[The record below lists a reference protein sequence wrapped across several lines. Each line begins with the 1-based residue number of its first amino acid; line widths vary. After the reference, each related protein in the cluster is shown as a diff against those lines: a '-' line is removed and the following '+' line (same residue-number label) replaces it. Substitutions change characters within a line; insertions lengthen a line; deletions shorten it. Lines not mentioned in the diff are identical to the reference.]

1 LHFSEHSE
9 GANQMKPLTVRVA
22 LLCLFSL
29 SIIGIGFLINPS
41 FAQIQRWEDKVD
53 PNVLLAASTGQTEF
67 FIYMESQAD
76 LSGADAL
83 STKEEKGQFVYEQL
97 TATAEV
103 TQPAILHTLGSLGAM
118 HQSFWVTNAI
128 WAKGDLAVLQAVAT
142 RPEVAYIYSSGGGR
156 LRLPPVDQPLTSTN
170 STSSALLS
178 ADLNPEANLLNVNA
192 DDVWA
197 RGIEGQGAIVA
208 GADTGVAWQHAAIKR
223 QYRGWNETTQ
233 TANHNYNWHDSIHAP
248 NTVCDGDTTEPC
260 DDHDH
265 GSHTVGTMVGDD
277 RGTNR
282 IGIAPEARW
291 IACRNMTEG
300 AGAVPTYM
308 ECMQWFIAPTD
319 STGQN
324 ADPTKAP
331 HVINN
336 SWGCYEGCPPPAL
349 QDTLRA
355 SRAAGIFYAVSAGN
369 DGSSP
374 LGVANTGLVICNSI
388 NTPLAR
394 YPEAFTVG
402 STDHRTDSISYFSSR
417 GSVLG
422 DLSAPTG
429 LMKPNISAPGS
440 GIRSSVKNGSYASFS
455 GTSMAGPHVAGLVAL
470 LVSANP
476 RLAGMVNRLEDII
489 EQTAVKKTTT
499 EGCGLD
505 STTAVPN
512 NTYGWGRIDALAAVL
527 DALPTNAVNDSAV
540 TTEGVAVRINVLGND
555 SDPDGDQL
563 TITNVGPAAHGT
575 VTNNGDGTLTYTPAA
590 GYQGVDTFTYMIC
603 APEGC
608 LTSSSTAAVTVTVE
622 KRRGKKK

>member
-1 LHFSEHSE
+1 
-9 GANQMKPLTVRVA
+9 MKPFTVRVA

-29 SIIGIGFLINPS
+29 SLIAVGFLINPS
-41 FAQIQRWEDKVD
+41 SAQIQSWEDKVD
-53 PNVLLAASTGQTEF
+53 PNVLLTAANGPVEF
-67 FIYMESQAD
+67 FIYMDSQAD
-76 LSGADAL
+76 LSAAESL
-83 STKEEKGQFVYEQL
+83 PTKEEKGSFVYKQL
-97 TATAEV
+97 MATAQA
-103 TQPAILHTLGSLGAM
+103 TQPAVLQALSSLGAP
-118 HQSFWVTNAI
+118 HQSFWVTNGV
-128 WAKGDLAVLQAVAT
+128 WAKGNLAVIQAVAV
-142 RPEVAYIYSSGGGR
+142 RPEVAYVYASGAGQ
-156 LRLPPVDQPLTSTN
+156 LKLPPAGEPLTSPGVT
-170 STSSALLS
+170 STGALTT
-178 ADLNPEANLLNVNA
+178 ADLNPEANLINVNA
-192 DDVWA
+192 DDVWS
-197 RGIEGQGAIVA
+197 RGILGNGAIVA
-208 GADTGVAWQHAAIKR
+208 GADTGVAWQHSAIKR

-233 TANHNYNWHDSIHAP
+233 TVNHSYNWHDSIHAP
-248 NTVCDGDTTEPC
+248 NTVCNGDTTEPC

-265 GSHTVGTMVGDD
+265 GTHTVGTMVGDD
-277 RGTNR
+277 GDTNT
-282 IGIAPEARW
+282 IGMAPEAKW

-319 STGQN
+319 TTGQN
-324 ADPTKAP
+324 PDPTKAP

-374 LGVANTGLVICNSI
+374 LGVINSGQVICNTI

-402 STDHRTDSISYFSSR
+402 STDHRTDKISYFSSR

-422 DLSAPTG
+422 EPSAPTG

-476 RLAGMVNRLEDII
+476 RLAGLVNRLEDII
-489 EQTAVKKTTT
+489 EQTAVRKTTT

-505 STTAVPN
+505 SPTAVPN

-527 DALPTNAVNDSAV
+527 EALPTNAVNDTAV
-540 TTEGVAVRINVLGND
+540 TMEGVAVRITVLAND
-555 SDPDGDQL
+555 TDPDGDQL
-563 TITNVGPAAHGT
+563 TITSVGPAAHGS
-575 VTNNGDGTLTYTPAA
+575 VVNNGDGTLTYTPAA
-590 GYQGVDTFTYMIC
+590 GYQGVDTFTYTIC

-622 KRRGKKK
+622 RRRGKKK

>member
-1 LHFSEHSE
+1 
-9 GANQMKPLTVRVA
+9 MKPPRVRIGLLGLFIVSVLA
-22 LLCLFSL
+22 LS
-29 SIIGIGFLINPS
+29 FLINGS
-41 FAQIQRWEDKVD
+41 SAQTQSWEGKVD
-53 PNVLLAASTGQTEF
+53 PNVLMAASAGPTEF
-67 FIYMESQAD
+67 LIYMNSQAD
-76 LSGADAL
+76 LGGADAL
-83 STKEEKGQFVYEQL
+83 ETKEQKGRYVHEQL
-97 TATAEV
+97 TATAQA
-103 TQPAILHTLGSLGAM
+103 TQPGVLHALSSLGVA

-128 WAKGDLAVLQAVAT
+128 WAKGDLAVLQAVAVL
-142 RPEVAYIYSSGGGR
+142 PEVAYVYPSGGGK
-156 LRLPPVDQPLTSTN
+156 LSLPPLDQPLTSTN
-170 STSSALLS
+170 STSALLT
-178 ADLNPEANLLNVNA
+178 ADPIPEANLINVNA
-192 DDVWA
+192 DDVWT
-197 RGIEGQGAIVA
+197 RGIKGQGAVVA

-223 QYRGWNETTQ
+223 QYRGWNSTTQ
-233 TANHNYNWHDSIHAP
+233 TADHSYNWHDSIHAP
-248 NTVCDGDTTEPC
+248 NTVCNGDTTEPC

-265 GSHTVGTMVGDD
+265 GTHTVGTMVGDD
-277 RGTNR
+277 GGANT
-282 IGIAPEARW
+282 IGMAPEAKW

-319 STGQN
+319 TAGQN
-324 ADPTKAP
+324 PDPTKAP

-374 LGVANTGLVICNSI
+374 LGVINSGLVICNTI

-422 DLSAPTG
+422 DPTSPTG

-476 RLAGMVNRLEDII
+476 RLAGLVNRLEDII
-489 EQTAVKKTTT
+489 EQTAVRKTTS
-499 EGCGLD
+499 EGCGFD
-505 STTAVPN
+505 SPTAVPN
-512 NTYGWGRIDALAAVL
+512 NTYGWGRIDALAAIL
-527 DALPTNAVNDSAV
+527 EALPTNAVNDTAA
-540 TTEGVAVRINVLGND
+540 TTEGAAILINVLAND
-555 SDPDGDQL
+555 SDPDGDPL
-563 TITNVGPAAHGT
+563 TISSVGPAGHGA
-575 VTNNGDGTLTYTPAA
+575 VVNNGDGTLTYTPAA
-590 GYQGVDTFTYMIC
+590 GFIGVDTFTYTIC
-603 APEGC
+603 SPEGC
-608 LTSSSTAAVTVTVE
+608 STSSSTAAVTVTVE

>member
-1 LHFSEHSE
+1 
-9 GANQMKPLTVRVA
+9 MKPPKFRATLLSLLTLSVVA
-22 LLCLFSL
+22 V
-29 SIIGIGFLINPS
+29 GFLINPS
-41 FAQIQRWEDKVD
+41 SAQLQRWEDKVD
-53 PNVLLAASTGQTEF
+53 PTVLSAATTGQAEF
-67 FIYMESQAD
+67 LIYMNSQAD
-76 LSGADAL
+76 LSGAVAL
-83 STKEEKGQFVYEQL
+83 LTKEEKGQFVYQQL
-97 TATAEV
+97 TSTAQT
-103 TQPAILHTLGSLGAM
+103 TQPGVLYTLGSFGAP
-118 HQSFWVTNAI
+118 HQSYWVTNAI
-128 WAKGDLAVLQAVAT
+128 WAKGDLALIQAVAV
-142 RPEVAYIYSSGGGR
+142 RPEVAFIYPSGGGK
-156 LRLPPVDQPLTSTN
+156 LSLPPVDQPLTSTN
-170 STSSALLS
+170 STSSLLTTDPS
-178 ADLNPEANLLNVNA
+178 PEANLINVNA

-197 RGIEGQGAIVA
+197 KGIMGQGAVVA

-223 QYRGWNETTQ
+223 QYRGWNATAQ
-233 TANHNYNWHDSIHAP
+233 TANHSYNWHDSIHAP
-248 NTVCDGDTTEPC
+248 NTVCNGDTTEPC

-265 GSHTVGTMVGDD
+265 GTHTVGTMVGDD
-277 RGTNR
+277 GDTNT
-282 IGIAPEARW
+282 IGMAPEAKW

-319 STGQN
+319 TAGQN
-324 ADPTKAP
+324 PDPTKAP

-374 LGVANTGLVICNSI
+374 LGVINSGQVICNSI

-402 STDHRTDSISYFSSR
+402 STDHRNDRISYFSSR

-422 DLSAPTG
+422 DPNSPTG

-476 RLAGMVNRLEDII
+476 RLAGLVNRLEDII
-489 EQTAVKKTTT
+489 EQTAVRKTTS
-499 EGCGLD
+499 EGCGFD
-505 STTAVPN
+505 SPTAVPN
-512 NTYGWGRIDALAAVL
+512 NTYGWGRIDALAAIL
-527 DALPTNAVNDSAV
+527 EALPTNAVNDTAV
-540 TTEGVAVRINVLGND
+540 TTEGLSVRINVLAND
-555 SDPDGDQL
+555 TDPDGDQL
-563 TITNVGPAAHGT
+563 TITSVGPASRGT
-575 VTNNGDGTLTYTPAA
+575 VVNNGDGTLTYTPA
-590 GYQGVDTFTYMIC
+590 GGFIGVDTFTYTIC

-622 KRRGKKK
+622 KRRGKKR

>member
-1 LHFSEHSE
+1 
-9 GANQMKPLTVRVA
+9 MTPPLVRMGLLGLFTLSLLA
-22 LLCLFSL
+22 LS
-29 SIIGIGFLINPS
+29 FLINS
-41 FAQIQRWEDKVD
+41 SSAQTQTWEGKVD
-53 PNVLLAASTGQTEF
+53 PNVLLSAMAGQTEF
-67 FIYMESQAD
+67 IIYMNAQAD
-76 LSGADAL
+76 LSEADAL
-83 STKEEKGQFVYEQL
+83 QTKEEKGRYVYEQL
-97 TATAEV
+97 TATARA
-103 TQPAILHTLGSLGAM
+103 TQPGVLQTLVSFGVV

-128 WAKGDLAVLQAVAT
+128 WAKGDLSVLQAVAM
-142 RPEVAYIYSSGGGR
+142 RPEVAYVYPSGGGK
-156 LRLPPVDQPLTSTN
+156 LSLPPVDQPLTSTN
-170 STSSALLS
+170 STSTLLT
-178 ADLNPEANLLNVNA
+178 ADPSPEGNLINVNA

-197 RGIEGQGAIVA
+197 RGIMGQGAVVA

-223 QYRGWNETTQ
+223 QYRGWNPATQ
-233 TANHNYNWHDSIHAP
+233 TAEHSYNWHDSIHAP

-265 GSHTVGTMVGDD
+265 GTHTVGTMVGDD
-277 RGTNR
+277 GGPNT
-282 IGIAPEARW
+282 IGMAPEARW

-319 STGQN
+319 SAGLN
-324 ADPTKAP
+324 PDPARAP

-402 STDHRTDSISYFSSR
+402 STDHRTDQISYFSSR

-422 DLSAPTG
+422 DPSAPTG

-489 EQTAVKKTTT
+489 EQTAVRKTTS
-499 EGCGLD
+499 EGCGFD
-505 STTAVPN
+505 SPTAVPN

-527 DALPTNAVNDSAV
+527 EALPANALNDTAT
-540 TTEGVAVRINVLGND
+540 TTEGVAIVINVLAND
-555 SDPDGDQL
+555 SDPDGDSL
-563 TITNVGPAAHGT
+563 TISSVGPAGNGT
-575 VTNNGDGTLTYTPAA
+575 VVNNGNGTLTYTPAA
-590 GYQGVDTFTYMIC
+590 ELIGVDAFTYTIC

-622 KRRGKKK
+622 RRRGKKK

>member
-1 LHFSEHSE
+1 
-9 GANQMKPLTVRVA
+9 MKPPRIRVSLLSVLTLSLVA
-22 LLCLFSL
+22 V
-29 SIIGIGFLINPS
+29 GFLINPS
-41 FAQIQRWEDKVD
+41 SAQLQSWEDKVD
-53 PNVLLAASTGQTEF
+53 PTVLSAATLGQAEF
-67 FIYMESQAD
+67 LIYMNSQAD
-76 LSGADAL
+76 LSGAGAL
-83 STKEEKGQFVYEQL
+83 PTKETKGQFVYEQL
-97 TATAEV
+97 TSTAQS
-103 TQPAILHTLGSLGAM
+103 TQPGVLYTLGSFGAP
-118 HQSFWVTNAI
+118 HQSYWVTNAV
-128 WAKGDLAVLQAVAT
+128 WARGNLAVIQAVAV
-142 RPEVAYIYSSGGGR
+142 RPEVAFIYPSGGGK
-156 LRLPPVDQPLTSTN
+156 LSLPPVEQPLSSTN
-170 STSSALLS
+170 STSSLLT
-178 ADLNPEANLLNVNA
+178 ADPSPEGNLINVNA

-197 RGIEGQGAIVA
+197 KGITGQGAVVA

-223 QYRGWNETTQ
+223 QYRGWNPTTQ
-233 TANHNYNWHDSIHAP
+233 TANHSYNWHDSIHAP
-248 NTVCDGDTTEPC
+248 NTVCNGDTTEPC

-265 GSHTVGTMVGDD
+265 GTHTVGTMVGDD
-277 RGTNR
+277 GGSNT
-282 IGIAPEARW
+282 IGMAPEAKW

-319 STGQN
+319 TAGQN
-324 ADPTKAP
+324 PDPTKAP

-336 SWGCYEGCPPPAL
+336 SWGCYEGCPAPAL

-374 LGVANTGLVICNSI
+374 LGVINSGQVICNTI

-422 DLSAPTG
+422 DPNSPTG

-476 RLAGMVNRLEDII
+476 RLSGLVNRLEDII
-489 EQTAVKKTTT
+489 EQTAVRKTTS
-499 EGCGLD
+499 EGCGFD

-512 NTYGWGRIDALAAVL
+512 NTYGWGRIDALAAIL
-527 DALPTNAVNDSAV
+527 EALPTNAVNDTAV
-540 TTEGVAVRINVLGND
+540 TTEQMAVRINVLIND
-555 SDPDGDQL
+555 TDPDGDQL
-563 TITNVGPAAHGT
+563 TITSVGPASRGT
-575 VTNNGDGTLTYTPAA
+575 VVNNGDGTLTYTPA
-590 GYQGVDTFTYMIC
+590 GGFIGVDTFTYTIC

-622 KRRGKKK
+622 KRRGKKT

>member
-1 LHFSEHSE
+1 
-9 GANQMKPLTVRVA
+9 MKPPRSRATL
-22 LLCLFSL
+22 L
-29 SIIGIGFLINPS
+29 SILTLSVVAAGFLINPS
-41 FAQIQRWEDKVD
+41 SAEPQSWEDKVD
-53 PNVLLAASTGQTEF
+53 PTVLSAATLGQAEF
-67 FIYMESQAD
+67 LIYMNSQAD

-83 STKEEKGQFVYEQL
+83 PGKEAKGQFVYEQL
-97 TATAEV
+97 TSTARS
-103 TQPAILHTLGSLGAM
+103 TQPGVLYTLGSFGAP
-118 HQSFWVTNAI
+118 HQSYWVTNAV
-128 WAKGDLAVLQAVAT
+128 WAKGDLAVVQAVAV
-142 RPEVAYIYSSGGGR
+142 RPEVAFIYPSGGGK
-156 LRLPPVDQPLTSTN
+156 LSLPPVEQPLSSTN
-170 STSSALLS
+170 STSSLLT
-178 ADLNPEANLLNVNA
+178 ADPSPEANLINVNA

-197 RGIEGQGAIVA
+197 KGITGQGAVVA

-223 QYRGWNETTQ
+223 QYRGWNPTTQ
-233 TANHNYNWHDSIHAP
+233 TANHSYNWHDSIHAP
-248 NTVCDGDTTEPC
+248 NTVCNGDTTEPC

-265 GSHTVGTMVGDD
+265 GTHTVGTMVGDD
-277 RGTNR
+277 GGTNT
-282 IGIAPEARW
+282 IGMAPEAKW

-300 AGAVPTYM
+300 VGAVPTYM

-319 STGQN
+319 TAGQN
-324 ADPTKAP
+324 PDPTKAP

-374 LGVANTGLVICNSI
+374 LGVINSGQVICNTIS
-388 NTPLAR
+388 TPLAR

-402 STDHRTDSISYFSSR
+402 STNHRTDSISYFSSR

-422 DLSAPTG
+422 DPSSPTG

-476 RLAGMVNRLEDII
+476 RLAGLVNRLEDII
-489 EQTAVKKTTT
+489 EQTAVKKTTS
-499 EGCGLD
+499 EGCGFD
-505 STTAVPN
+505 SPTAVPN
-512 NTYGWGRIDALAAVL
+512 NTYGWGRIDALAAIL
-527 DALPTNAVNDSAV
+527 EALPTNAVNDTAV
-540 TTEGVAVRINVLGND
+540 TTEDLAVRINVLTND
-555 SDPDGDQL
+555 TDPDGDQL
-563 TITNVGPAAHGT
+563 TITSVGPASRGT
-575 VTNNGDGTLTYTPAA
+575 VVNNGDGTLTYTPA
-590 GYQGVDTFTYMIC
+590 GGFIGVDTFIYTIC

-622 KRRGKKK
+622 RRRGKKR

>member
-1 LHFSEHSE
+1 
-9 GANQMKPLTVRVA
+9 MKPLKVRVA
-22 LLCLFSL
+22 VLFLFSL
-29 SIIGIGFLINPS
+29 SILAVGFLINPS
-41 FAQIQRWEDKVD
+41 SAQMQSWEDKVD
-53 PNVLLAASTGQTEF
+53 PNVLLTAANGPAEF
-67 FIYMESQAD
+67 FIYMDSQAD

-83 STKEEKGQFVYEQL
+83 PTKDEKGRFVYEQL
-97 TATAEV
+97 TATAQA
-103 TQPAILHTLGSLGAM
+103 TQPAVLHTLSSLGAP
-118 HQSFWVTNAI
+118 HQSFWVTNGV
-128 WAKGDLAVLQAVAT
+128 WAKGDLAVIQAVAV
-142 RPEVAYIYSSGGGR
+142 RPEVAYVYASGGGQ
-156 LRLPPVDQPLTSTN
+156 LRLPPADEPLTTGATST
-170 STSSALLS
+170 TALTT
-178 ADLNPEANLLNVNA
+178 ADPNPEANLINVNA

-197 RGIEGQGAIVA
+197 RGILGNGAIVA
-208 GADTGVAWQHAAIKR
+208 GADTGVAWQHAAIKN

-233 TANHNYNWHDSIHAP
+233 TANHSYNWHDSIHAP
-248 NTVCDGDTTEPC
+248 NTVCNGDTTEPC

-265 GSHTVGTMVGDD
+265 GTHTVGTMVGDD
-277 RGTNR
+277 RGTNT
-282 IGIAPEARW
+282 IGMAPEAKW

-319 STGQN
+319 TTGQN
-324 ADPTKAP
+324 PDPTRAP

-374 LGVANTGLVICNSI
+374 LGVANSGQVICNTI
-388 NTPLAR
+388 TTPLAR

-402 STDHRTDSISYFSSR
+402 STDHRTDKISYFSSR

-422 DLSAPTG
+422 EPSAPTG

-476 RLAGMVNRLEDII
+476 RLAGLVNRLEDII

-505 STTAVPN
+505 SPTAVPN

-527 DALPTNAVNDSAV
+527 EALPTNAVNDTAV
-540 TTEGVAVRINVLGND
+540 TMEGVAVRINVLAND

-563 TITNVGPAAHGT
+563 TITSVGPASHGS
-575 VTNNGDGTLTYTPAA
+575 VINNGDGTLTYTPAT
-590 GYQGVDTFTYMIC
+590 GYLGVDTFTYTIC

>member
-1 LHFSEHSE
+1 
-9 GANQMKPLTVRVA
+9 MKPPTIRATLLSVLILSVVA
-22 LLCLFSL
+22 M
-29 SIIGIGFLINPS
+29 GFLINPS
-41 FAQIQRWEDKVD
+41 SAQLQSWEDKVD
-53 PNVLLAASTGQTEF
+53 PTVLSAATAGQAEF
-67 FIYMESQAD
+67 LIYMNSQAD

-83 STKEEKGQFVYEQL
+83 PTKEAKGQFVYEQL
-97 TATAEV
+97 TSTAQT
-103 TQPAILHTLGSLGAM
+103 TQPGVLYTLGSLGAP
-118 HQSFWVTNAI
+118 HQSYWVTNAV
-128 WAKGDLAVLQAVAT
+128 WAKGDLAVIQAVAV
-142 RPEVAYIYSSGGGR
+142 RPEVAFIYPSGGGK
-156 LRLPPVDQPLTSTN
+156 LSLPPVDQPLTSTN
-170 STSSALLS
+170 STSTLLTTDPS
-178 ADLNPEANLLNVNA
+178 PEANLINVNA

-197 RGIEGQGAIVA
+197 RGIMGQGAVVA

-223 QYRGWNETTQ
+223 QYRGWNSTTQ
-233 TANHNYNWHDSIHAP
+233 TANHSYNWHDSIHAP
-248 NTVCDGDTTEPC
+248 NTVCNGDTTEPC

-265 GSHTVGTMVGDD
+265 GTHTVGTMVGDD
-277 RGTNR
+277 GGTNT
-282 IGIAPEARW
+282 IGMAPEAKW

-300 AGAVPTYM
+300 VGAVPTYM

-319 STGQN
+319 TTGQN
-324 ADPTKAP
+324 PDPTKAP

-374 LGVANTGLVICNSI
+374 LGVINSGQVICNTIS
-388 NTPLAR
+388 TPLAR

-402 STDHRTDSISYFSSR
+402 STDHRTDKISYFSSR

-422 DLSAPTG
+422 DPNFPTG

-440 GIRSSVKNGSYASFS
+440 GIRSSVKNGSYANFS

-476 RLAGMVNRLEDII
+476 RLAGMVIRLEDII
-489 EQTAVKKTTT
+489 EQTAVRKTTS
-499 EGCGLD
+499 EGCGFD
-505 STTAVPN
+505 SATAVPN

-527 DALPTNAVNDSAV
+527 EALPANAVNDTAA
-540 TTEGVAVRINVLGND
+540 TTEGVAIVINVLAND
-555 SDPDGDQL
+555 SDPDGDPL
-563 TITNVGPAAHGT
+563 TISSVGPAAHGT
-575 VTNNGDGTLTYTPAA
+575 VVNNGDGTVTYTPA
-590 GYQGVDTFTYMIC
+590 GGFIGVDTFTYTIC

-622 KRRGKKK
+622 KRRGKRR